1 MKLSKKITV
10 LLVSSLVLSSVF
22 ADEKGKEIMKR
33 AEDKKSPSF
42 TQSMVLMELK
52 DKSGS
57 TDTRQVVQYGKDD
70 GKKTSVV
77 MDFKGPSS
85 VKDTRFLQI
94 TNDNGPDDKWIYLP
108 ALKSVRRVNSSEGS
122 KSFMGTDAT
131 YDDLSSRKL
140 EEDEHEFLRE
150 ETYTVSNGTS
160 YECNVVKNTP
170 IDKKSSQYSYRIVWV
185 DKKTDCPVHSEM
197 YDKNGKL
204 IKTLDVLKLEN
215 INGYD
220 VPTENILKNVQNG
233 HSTSLKILKIAVDKP
248 IPERV
253 FTQQFLSTGK

>member
-204 IKTLDVLKLEN
+204 IKTLDVLK
-215 INGYD
+215 
-220 VPTENILKNVQNG
+220 
-233 HSTSLKILKIAVDKP
+233 
-248 IPERV
+248 
-253 FTQQFLSTGK
+253 TG

>member
-85 VKDTRFLQI
+85 VKDTRFLQV

>member
-150 ETYTVSNGTS
+150 GRRN
-160 YECNVVKNTP
+160 
-170 IDKKSSQYSYRIVWV
+170 
-185 DKKTDCPVHSEM
+185 
-197 YDKNGKL
+197 
-204 IKTLDVLKLEN
+204 
-215 INGYD
+215 
-220 VPTENILKNVQNG
+220 
-233 HSTSLKILKIAVDKP
+233 
-248 IPERV
+248 
-253 FTQQFLSTGK
+253 

>member
-85 VKDTRFLQI
+85 VKDTIFSHFSH
-94 TNDNGPDDKWIYLP
+94 N
-108 ALKSVRRVNSSEGS
+108 
-122 KSFMGTDAT
+122 FAT
-131 YDDLSSRKL
+131 
-140 EEDEHEFLRE
+140 
-150 ETYTVSNGTS
+150 
-160 YECNVVKNTP
+160 
-170 IDKKSSQYSYRIVWV
+170 
-185 DKKTDCPVHSEM
+185 
-197 YDKNGKL
+197 
-204 IKTLDVLKLEN
+204 
-215 INGYD
+215 
-220 VPTENILKNVQNG
+220 
-233 HSTSLKILKIAVDKP
+233 
-248 IPERV
+248 
-253 FTQQFLSTGK
+253 FLSYSIHIISKKDNRLHAAINLLSGEENEK

>member
-94 TNDNGPDDKWIYLP
+94 TNDNAPDDKWIYLP

-170 IDKKSSQYSYRIVWV
+170 IDKK
-185 DKKTDCPVHSEM
+185 TDCPVHSEM

-204 IKTLDVLKLEN
+204 IKTLDVLKIEN

-220 VPTENILKNVQNG
+220 VPMENILKNVQNG

>member
-1 MKLSKKITV
+1 
-10 LLVSSLVLSSVF
+10 
-22 ADEKGKEIMKR
+22 
-33 AEDKKSPSF
+33 
-42 TQSMVLMELK
+42 
-52 DKSGS
+52 
-57 TDTRQVVQYGKDD
+57 
-70 GKKTSVV
+70 

-170 IDKKSSQYSYRIVWV
+170 IDKKSSQYSYGIVWV

-220 VPTENILKNVQNG
+220 VPMENILKNVQNG

>member
-70 GKKTSVV
+70 GKNTSVV

-215 INGYD
+215 INGYG
-220 VPTENILKNVQNG
+220 VPMENILKNVQNG

>member
-1 MKLSKKITV
+1 MKLSKKITA

-52 DKSGS
+52 DKAGS

-233 HSTSLKILKIAVDKP
+233 HSTSLKILKIVVDKP

>member
-94 TNDNGPDDKWIYLP
+94 TNDNAPDDKWIYLP